1 MCIVCQK
8 SDSSAHYYYPS
19 MAQGSEM
26 MRSATNVDSMV
37 EDSAFINEIRMVVVD
52 YIQTAVAGIDLPV
65 RANPVVAYERS

>member
-1 MCIVCQK
+1 
-8 SDSSAHYYYPS
+8 
-19 MAQGSEM
+19 M